1 MTTRN
6 RIHTTTLAAA
16 VLCLVASGPVAA
28 AEVAY
33 YLTGVQ
39 GAPEGKNAYL
49 PTLEDDTIWVTA
61 EAVAVIKSENV
72 REAVI
77 TREPVEILDEEEP
90 VSELFFVT
98 LVLDE
103 TENAELTRTMD
114 GLCKTKMGV
123 HIAVDGTVIDYRPLV
138 LCGHFSPTVSFTEKK
153 AAEEFAKKLS
163 PKAVRFATPPTE

>member
-1 MTTRN
+1 MTIRN
-6 RIHTTTLAAA
+6 RTRATTLATA

-39 GAPEGKNAYL
+39 GAPEGKNANL
-49 PTLEDDTIWVTA
+49 PTPEGDTIWVTA
-61 EAVAVIKSENV
+61 EAVAVIKSDNV

-90 VSELFFVT
+90 VSELFRVT

-114 GLCKTKMGV
+114 VLCKTKPGV
-123 HIAVDGTVIDYRPLV
+123 HIALDGTVIDYRPFV
-138 LCGHFSPTVSFTEKK
+138 LCGYFSPTVSFTDKK
-153 AAEEFAKKLS
+153 EALEFAKKMS
-163 PKAVRFATPPTE
+163 PKAIRFATPPAE